1 MFDNVAFNVVIGL
14 IFIYLL
20 YSLLAT
26 VVAEIIAT
34 QLGIRARNLR
44 EAVDR
49 MLSDTE
55 TKDGFNRFI
64 DSLRLMKKPKNERIN
79 KFYNNPEIKYL
90 GSTGIF
96 KNPSSFQSETFSR
109 TLLYE
114 LNGSGLLNKNDIEKE
129 LISLTVPT
137 VNNPNPGNI
146 GVSNNK
152 ERTLDVQSAQ
162 FVLSLFHY
170 SNGDLAKFELH
181 LQAWFD
187 RTMEQATEWYKRKIQ
202 VVLMVIGF
210 LMAWGFN
217 AGTFSIIDKLSTDK
231 DAREKMVNMATA
243 YVQHN
248 PSDSK
253 GLSIETNAKLDSL
266 LDVKKKL
273 DADISKAN
281 SILGSGSWLPDT
293 VKASFDPSKNK
304 MIYKPDIDEALLT
317 GRSPDTTI
325 SGTKYYYS
333 GRCEKISSFFY
344 LFKLHFWSFL
354 ITALAI
360 SLGAPFWFDLLNKV
374 IQLRTSIKQPIDST
388 TTTIPVSRLNR
399 IG

>member
-14 IFIYLL
+14 VFIYLL

-55 TKDGFNRFI
+55 TKNGVMRFI

-137 VNNPNPGNI
+137 VKSPNPGNI

-231 DAREKMVNMATA
+231 DAREKMVSMATA
-243 YVQHN
+243 YVQHY
-248 PSDSK
+248 PSNSK
-253 GLSIETNAKLDSL
+253 DLSIDTNAKLDSL
-266 LDVKKKL
+266 LDIKKKL
-273 DADISKAN
+273 DADINKAN

-293 VKASFDPSKNK
+293 VKASFDSNKDK
-304 MIYKPDIDEALLT
+304 MIYKPDIDGALLT
-317 GRSPDTTI
+317 GRSSDTTI
-325 SGTKYYYS
+325 NGTEYYYS
-333 GRCEKISSFFY
+333 GRSKKISSFFY
-344 LFKLHFWSFL
+344 LVILHFWSFL

-360 SLGAPFWFDLLNKV
+360 SLGAPFWFDLLNKI
-374 IQLRTSIKQPIDST
+374 IQLRTSIKQPTDST
-388 TTTIPVSRLNR
+388 TATISVSPLNR